1 MLNLTQTR
9 GIIKAETKKGGFIM
23 PNIKP
28 ISDLRNYATVLET
41 VQVGKPLYLTKNG
54 RGCYTVM
61 NIDEQE
67 EQREKAEKYDRMQA
81 QLRLMC
87 ELAEGRRSGEEE
99 GWISSEDVRNHFRGP
114 CECKVKSTILREH

>member
-1 MLNLTQTR
+1 MSNLVAKSS
-9 GIIKAETKKGGFIM
+9 GIIKTEIKKGGFIM

-28 ISDLRNYATVLET
+28 ISDLRNYAAVLET

-67 EQREKAEKYDRMQA
+67 EQREKAERCDRMQA

-99 GWISSEDVRNHFRGP
+99 GWISSEAVRNHFRARANA
-114 CECKVKSTILREH
+114 K

>member
-1 MLNLTQTR
+1 MLNLAQTR
-9 GIIKAETKKGGFIM
+9 GIMKAETKKGGFIM

-67 EQREKAEKYDRMQA
+67 EQREKAESMIGCRH
-81 QLRLMC
+81 
-87 ELAEGRRSGEEE
+87 SFT
-99 GWISSEDVRNHFRGP
+99 DV
-114 CECKVKSTILREH
+114 